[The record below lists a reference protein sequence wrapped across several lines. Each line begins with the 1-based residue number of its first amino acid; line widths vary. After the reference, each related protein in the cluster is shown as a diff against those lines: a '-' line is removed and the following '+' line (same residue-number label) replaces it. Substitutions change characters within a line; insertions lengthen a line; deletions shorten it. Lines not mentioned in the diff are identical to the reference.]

1 MISVTKLLFATEY
14 FGDSLRYTD
23 NAHKARNGVREGMG
37 PVVVWNSTRTCNL
50 KCRHCYMSSDAKKYQ
65 NELTTAEAKQ
75 FIDDLADFNVPV
87 LLFSGGE
94 PLIRPDFFELADYA
108 AKKGVRPTLST
119 NGTLITPEVARKI
132 KDIGVGYVGISL
144 DGLREVNDK
153 FRGKAGAFE
162 AAMNGIKNCVAVD
175 QRVGLRF
182 TINHHNI
189 QELENIFDFIE
200 EENINRVCFYHLVYS
215 GRGNQMMD
223 EDVTAEESRRAMDM
237 IIRRT
242 RDFEERG
249 LKKEILTVDNHCD
262 GVYMYLKALQE
273 GKDELAQ
280 QIKKYI
286 AMNGGNRSGMAFAEV
301 DPLGYV
307 HPDQFTQHHTFG
319 NVRERKFGDIWQD
332 TTNPIMA
339 GLKDRK
345 LLLKGRCSK
354 CKFLDNCNGNFRT
367 RAEARTG
374 DFWESDPSCYLT
386 DEEIGITGAEK

>member
-223 EDVTAEESRRAMDM
+223 EDVTAEESRRAMDI

-345 LLLKGRCSK
+345 PLLKGRCSK

-374 DFWESDPSCYLT
+374 DFWESDHSCYLT

>member
-1 MISVTKLLFATEY
+1 M
-14 FGDSLRYTD
+14 
-23 NAHKARNGVREGMG
+23 
-37 PVVVWNSTRTCNL
+37 
-50 KCRHCYMSSDAKKYQ
+50 
-65 NELTTAEAKQ
+65 
-75 FIDDLADFNVPV
+75 
-87 LLFSGGE
+87 
-94 PLIRPDFFELADYA
+94 
-108 AKKGVRPTLST
+108 
-119 NGTLITPEVARKI
+119 ITPEVARKI

-223 EDVTAEESRRAMDM
+223 EDVTAEESRRAMDI

-286 AMNGGNRSGMAFAEV
+286 AMMVVTVLVWLLPKLTHLDMYILTNLHNTILLAMFV
-301 DPLGYV
+301 NVNLV
-307 HPDQFTQHHTFG
+307 IFG
-319 NVRERKFGDIWQD
+319 KIQQILLWQD
-332 TTNPIMA
+332 
-339 GLKDRK
+339 
-345 LLLKGRCSK
+345 
-354 CKFLDNCNGNFRT
+354 
-367 RAEARTG
+367 
-374 DFWESDPSCYLT
+374 
-386 DEEIGITGAEK
+386 

>member
-223 EDVTAEESRRAMDM
+223 EDVTAEESRRAMDI

-332 TTNPIMA
+332 TTNPIME

-345 LLLKGRCSK
+345 PLLKGRCSK

>member
-223 EDVTAEESRRAMDM
+223 EDVTAEESRRAMDI

-286 AMNGGNRSGMAFAEV
+286 SMNGGNRSGMAFAEV

-307 HPDQFTQHHTFG
+307 HPDQFTQHRTFG

-345 LLLKGRCSK
+345 PLLKGRCSK